1 MCNTIHLRYAVYEFD
16 AFIYC
21 NMITTIALVNT
32 CLTSHNHHFLFMGE
46 QLKSILL
53 GILKFVIQCC

>member
-1 MCNTIHLRYAVYEFD
+1 MCGFDTFTHCNLIATIE
-16 AFIYC
+16 
-21 NMITTIALVNT
+21 LVKT
-32 CLTSHNHHFLFMGE
+32 PLTSHNHHFLFMGE